1 MKGIL
6 LAGVQGSRLWP
17 TTNAV
22 SKHLLPIYDKPLIFY
37 PLSVLMLAGIRDILI
52 ISDEVNLPLYQ
63 RHFDDGSNLGIKIS
77 YKIQEKPNGIAES
90 LIIGEDFID
99 NESVALILGDNIFFG
114 HYFGSILLETI
125 ENFSDGAHVFAYHV
139 KDPRRFGVI
148 EFDEENNILNINEK
162 PKNPQ
167 SNYIIP
173 GLYFY
178 DSDATKIAKNLTPSK
193 RGELEITDLNLEYLK
208 RKKLK
213 CTKLWRGF
221 AWLDT
226 GTPDSML
233 EASHYVQ
240 TIERAQGY
248 KIACLEEI
256 AFNNKWISKSELI
269 DLIKSYPNNALE
281 EYFSFLNKN
290 D

>member
-1 MKGIL
+1 M
-6 LAGVQGSRLWP
+6 
-17 TTNAV
+17 
-22 SKHLLPIYDKPLIFY
+22 
-37 PLSVLMLAGIRDILI
+37 
-52 ISDEVNLPLYQ
+52 
-63 RHFDDGSNLGIKIS
+63 
-77 YKIQEKPNGIAES
+77 
-90 LIIGEDFID
+90 
-99 NESVALILGDNIFFG
+99 ALILGDNIFFG

-125 ENFSDGAHVFAYHV
+125 DNFSNGAHVFAYHV

-148 EFDEENNILNINEK
+148 EFDEENNIVDINEK

-178 DSDATKIAKNLTPSK
+178 DSDVAKIAKNLSPSK
-193 RGELEITDLNLEYLK
+193 RGELEITDLNLEYLR

-256 AFNNKWISKSELI
+256 AFNNNWISKSELI
-269 DLIKSYPNNALE
+269 DLIKSYPNNSLE

>member
-6 LAGVQGSRLWP
+6 LAGGQGSRLWP

-125 ENFSDGAHVFAYHV
+125 DNFSDGAHVFAYHV

-148 EFDEENNILNINEK
+148 EFDEENNILNVSEK

-208 RKKLK
+208 RKNLN
-213 CTKLWRGF
+213 
-221 AWLDT
+221 
-226 GTPDSML
+226 
-233 EASHYVQ
+233 
-240 TIERAQGY
+240 AQNYG
-248 KIACLEEI
+248 E
-256 AFNNKWISKSELI
+256 
-269 DLIKSYPNNALE
+269 DLHG
-281 EYFSFLNKN
+281 
-290 D
+290 